1 MKFGTATAPM
11 PLSEGNVEYPRG
23 LIAPIRRGRSHR
35 LIGEV
40 IVDLGLAEPETVQAA
55 VSLAR
60 ELRSTTGQV
69 LIERGEL
76 RHDQLAVA
84 LAERLGIDY
93 VDLSVFDID
102 MGAVNLVPADV
113 ARRYQAIP
121 VGFLP
126 DATVLLAMAD
136 PTNVLTLDEIS
147 MIIGTKV
154 TAAAA
159 AREDIAA
166 LISRLGRF
174 GDAVVELETVDE
186 LESEI
191 DLALLEGSDEEAPVI
206 KLVHSIIAQAVDQG
220 ASDIHCDPEPG
231 DMQVLFRIDGLLRPA
246 ATVARSMS
254 SAVVS
259 RIKVMA
265 GLDIAE
271 RRIPQDGRMAVTI
284 DERRVD
290 LRVVTLPLVNGEGVV
305 MRILDTGSVVR
316 DLELLGMRGSA
327 GERFVGAVK
336 RPYGAVLVTGPTG
349 SGKSTTLYGALGI
362 VNDGQRSILTIEDP
376 VESRIPGIKQMQVSA
391 KAGVTFANGLRSML
405 RADPDVIMVG
415 EIRDRET
422 AEIAIQAALTGHL
435 VLSTLHTRDAPSAI
449 TRLIDMGI
457 EPFMVASA
465 IDCVVAQR
473 LARTLCEQ
481 CKRPGDLSA
490 AVRAEHGL
498 EGVEVFE
505 PAGCIRCGW
514 TGYHGRV
521 GLYEVLPIA
530 EEMRPLV
537 LDRRGVSE
545 IAAAGTR
552 LGMQT
557 MREDGIGKVQQGLT
571 SLVEVSRVTSVL

>member
-1 MKFGTATAPM
+1 MRFGTATAPATS
-11 PLSEGNVEYPRG
+11 SEDNFEYPRG
-23 LIAPIRRGRSHR
+23 LIAPTRRGRSHR

-40 IVDLGLAEPETVQAA
+40 IVDLGLAEPETVHEA

-93 VDLSVFDID
+93 VDLSLFDID

-147 MIIGTKV
+147 MIMGTKV

-166 LISRLGRF
+166 LISRLGRL

-231 DMQVLFRIDGLLRPA
+231 DMQVMFRIDGLLRPA
-246 ATVARSMS
+246 ATIARTMAS
-254 SAVVS
+254 SVVS

-265 GLDIAE
+265 SLDISE
-271 RRIPQDGRMAVTI
+271 RRVPQDGRLAVTI
-284 DERRVD
+284 DDRRVD
-290 LRVVTLPLVNGEGVV
+290 VRVVTLPLVNGEGVV

-316 DLELLGMRGSA
+316 NLELLGMHASA
-327 GERFVGAVK
+327 RERFVKAVR

-349 SGKSTTLYGALGI
+349 SGKSTTLYSALGI

-435 VLSTLHTRDAPSAI
+435 VLSTLHTRDASSAI

-465 IDCVVAQR
+465 IDCVVGQR
-473 LARTLCEQ
+473 LARTLCEP
-481 CKRPGDLSA
+481 CRRRADLTD
-490 AVRAEHGL
+490 AVRADHGL
-498 EGVEVFE
+498 EDAEVFE

-521 GLYEVLPIA
+521 GLYEVLPIG
-530 EEMRPLV
+530 EDIRTLV
-537 LDRRGVSE
+537 LDRRGAGE
-545 IAAAGTR
+545 ISAAGIE
-552 LGMQT
+552 LGMRS
-557 MREDGIGKVQQGLT
+557 MREDGIEKVREGLT
-571 SLVEVSRVTSVL
+571 SLVEVSRVTTAL